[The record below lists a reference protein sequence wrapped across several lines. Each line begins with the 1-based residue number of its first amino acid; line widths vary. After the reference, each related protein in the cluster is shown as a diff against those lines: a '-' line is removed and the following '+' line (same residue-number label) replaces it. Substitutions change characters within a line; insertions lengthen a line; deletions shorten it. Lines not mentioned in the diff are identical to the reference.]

1 MTDRTIKILGQGY
14 NISGD
19 CMATITVDG
28 TQVFSGPVPTIA
40 SAPPAFQGKVDE
52 VLTEFT
58 VDVDFE
64 GIKEINVT
72 CTAGTLICGDF
83 LSNYVFPYQLGNGPR
98 IKKWFPGDGGPPGG
112 RWLPL
117 QDDPSFSK
125 ETDFGSFMP
134 VTGNNG
140 PESKP
145 TDPGVTLPS
154 HTDPD
159 DITEAELI
167 LKPTMVKNGEEIDRT
182 LPENITAETIKTQIT
197 WPYNRRPTQLTRLD
211 PGEDV
216 AIQLNVPHA
225 WKDSM
230 RITKAYAKSV
240 PNAIYTEWYDPEVD
254 VY

>member
-14 NISGD
+14 NVSGD
-19 CMATITVDG
+19 CMATITVGG

-40 SAPPAFQGKVDE
+40 STPPTFQVKVDE
-52 VLTEFT
+52 VLAEFT

-64 GIKEINVT
+64 GTKEINVT

-83 LSNYVFPYQLGNGPR
+83 LSNYVFPYQLGTGPK

-117 QDDPSFSK
+117 RDDPSFSK
-125 ETDFGSFMP
+125 ETDFGAIMP

-145 TDPGVTLPS
+145 TDPGVSLPS
-154 HTDPD
+154 HTVPA
-159 DITEAELI
+159 DITAAELV
-167 LKPTMVKNGEEIDRT
+167 LKPAMVKNGEEVDRS
-182 LPENITAETIKTQIT
+182 LPEGMTVETVQTQIT

-211 PGEDV
+211 TNEDV
-216 AIQLNVPHA
+216 AIQLNIPHA

-230 RITKAYAKSV
+230 RITKEYAKSV